1 VADLDGRVALVT
13 GASRGIGRA
22 VALRLAGAGA
32 HVGIGF
38 LRDRQ
43 GADAVAASVR
53 DVGRRAAVCQADMA
67 VPAEVG
73 ALVTDVESAL
83 GPVDVLVAN
92 AGIGPRGS
100 LDDIDVE
107 TWDRVLAVNLR
118 GPFLLAQA
126 VAPGMRGRGW
136 GRIVLMS
143 SVAAFTGG
151 ILGPHYTA
159 SKAGLIGLA
168 RSLARALAPDGVTVN
183 AVAPALIETDMIDEG
198 APDPDALA
206 DSIPV
211 GRLGRPEEVAE
222 LVLAVV
228 ANGYVT
234 GQTFSVD
241 GGLHPR

>member
-1 VADLDGRVALVT
+1 
-13 GASRGIGRA
+13 
-22 VALRLAGAGA
+22 
-32 HVGIGF
+32 
-38 LRDRQ
+38 
-43 GADAVAASVR
+43 
-53 DVGRRAAVCQADMA
+53 
-67 VPAEVG
+67 
-73 ALVTDVESAL
+73 
-83 GPVDVLVAN
+83 
-92 AGIGPRGS
+92 
-100 LDDIDVE
+100 
-107 TWDRVLAVNLR
+107 
-118 GPFLLAQA
+118 
-126 VAPGMRGRGW
+126 
-136 GRIVLMS
+136 MS